1 MPACWVE
8 SSARLSWSGFALSAV
23 VRLWLR
29 LSVFTS
35 AAGAARSD
43 AFCKRH
49 STCLLGR
56 FTTLKL
62 QLAAQNAATN
72 QERHGKREREMD
84 RVVTSLLGELG

>member
-1 MPACWVE
+1 
-8 SSARLSWSGFALSAV
+8 
-23 VRLWLR
+23 
-29 LSVFTS
+29 
-35 AAGAARSD
+35 
-43 AFCKRH
+43 
-49 STCLLGR
+49 LGR